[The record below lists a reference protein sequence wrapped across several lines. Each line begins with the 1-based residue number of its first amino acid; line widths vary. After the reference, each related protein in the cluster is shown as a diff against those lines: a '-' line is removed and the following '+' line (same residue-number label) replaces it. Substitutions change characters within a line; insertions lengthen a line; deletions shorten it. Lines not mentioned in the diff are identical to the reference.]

1 MLISVSVGES
11 PVSVRV
17 AEGKHG
23 IEPGGASASLARVD
37 GWGIN
42 TANMA
47 EAVRRTID
55 AAKRGEG
62 FAVVTLNLDHLVKLR
77 RNDGFRRAYA
87 AARIVTADGAPV
99 AALARLQ
106 NRSIERTAGAD
117 LLVPLVEAAAEA
129 GLAIYLYGSR
139 DDVLARAGRALAG
152 RCEGRLDIVGSSAPG
167 ADFDPTGPEADAAI
181 ARIKASGARLVL
193 LALGAPK
200 QEIFAARAVEQGV
213 HAGFVCIGAALDF
226 IVGAQVRAPE
236 LMQRHGLE
244 WLWRLATNPRR
255 LAARYA
261 QCALLLADLTLV
273 DPVRQRLSGSR

>member
-1 MLISVSVGES
+1 MLMSVSVGIN
-11 PVSVRV
+11 PVNAGVGEGVV
-17 AEGKHG
+17 ASDR
-23 IEPGGASASLARVD
+23 ARNDLARVD

-42 TANMA
+42 SATLAD
-47 EAVRRTID
+47 AVQRTIEG
-55 AAKRGEG
+55 ARRGES

-77 RNDGFRRAYA
+77 RNADFRRAYA

-106 NRSIERTAGAD
+106 NRAIERATGAD
-117 LLVPLVEAAAEA
+117 MLVPLVEAAAEA
-129 GLAIYLYGSR
+129 KLPIYLFGSR
-139 DDVLARAGRALAG
+139 DEIIAKAGRTLAS
-152 RCEGRLDIVGSSAPG
+152 RCDNRLDIVGSSAPG
-167 ADFDPTGPEADAAI
+167 QNFDPNGPEADAAI

-213 HAGFVCIGAALDF
+213 EAGFVCIGAALDF
-226 IVGAQVRAPE
+226 VVGAQVRAPG

-255 LAARYA
+255 LGARYA
-261 QCALLLADLTLV
+261 QCALLLADLTVV
-273 DPVRQRLSGSR
+273 DPLRQRISGNR